1 MENNKLNIVFLGGS
15 ITEGAGA
22 SAIHKSYVSIL
33 SEYLKEFYS
42 EKNLNFHNAS
52 ASGTGSNFTLFR
64 LDRDV
69 LVYNPDLIFIEFAVN
84 DRIYPCF
91 DVSVYMES
99 LVRKILVHNS
109 KTKIIFFITP
119 TNMSDA
125 CGDIHKKIAYYYNIP
140 TIDIQ
145 DYVWREIGKEN
156 LTWEKISM
164 DSLHPND
171 YGHKVYGEY
180 IINFIKKNPSIMNN
194 YPILKKKNLMG
205 ICYKNPKFLNYDY
218 GKFYGHWR
226 EEEVP
231 LKNRV
236 NLVAASNYIG
246 DAIEI
251 DFKGKYLSLA
261 TIFSKDSG
269 ILELNIDNKYAF
281 TVDLYNN
288 SQCSFNTVLISKDL
302 EEGYHRL
309 ILRVNENK
317 NPSSSGN
324 KVVFG
329 GLLVDEG

>member
-1 MENNKLNIVFLGGS
+1 MKDNKFNIVFLGGS
-15 ITEGAGA
+15 ITEGIGA
-22 SAIHKSYVSIL
+22 SVIHKSYVSIL
-33 SEYLKEFYS
+33 REYLKEFYS
-42 EKNLNFHNAS
+42 EKTLNFYNAS
-52 ASGTGSNFTLFR
+52 ASGTDSSFALFR

-69 LVYNPDLIFIEFAVN
+69 LIYDPDLIFVEFAVN

-99 LVRKILVHNS
+99 LVRKILAHNS
-109 KTKIIFFITP
+109 KIKIIFLITP

-145 DYVWREIGKEN
+145 DYVWREIGKGN

-171 YGHKVYGEY
+171 YGHKIYGEY
-180 IINFIKKNPSIMNN
+180 IINFIKKNRAIMNK
-194 YPILKKKNLMG
+194 YPILKEKNLMRR
-205 ICYKNPKFLNYDY
+205 CYKNPKFLNYDC

-226 EEEVP
+226 EEEVS
-231 LKNRV
+231 LKNRM
-236 NLVAASNYIG
+236 NLVAASSYIG

-261 TIFSKDSG
+261 TIFSNDSG

-281 TVDLYNN
+281 TVDLYTN
-288 SQCSFNTVLISKDL
+288 SQCSFNAVLISKDL
-302 EEGYHRL
+302 EEGFHRL
-309 ILRVNENK
+309 TLRVNESK
-317 NPSSSGN
+317 NLNSSGN

-329 GLLVDEG
+329 GLLVNEG

>member
-1 MENNKLNIVFLGGS
+1 MKDNKLNIVFLGGS
-15 ITEGAGA
+15 ITEGTGA
-22 SAIHKSYVSIL
+22 SVIHKSYVSIL

-42 EKNLNFHNAS
+42 EKTLNFYNAS
-52 ASGTGSNFTLFR
+52 ASGTGSSFALFR

-69 LVYNPDLIFIEFAVN
+69 LIYNPDLIFVEFAVN

-99 LVRKILVHNS
+99 LVRNMLVKNRKI
-109 KTKIIFFITP
+109 KIVFLITS

-140 TIDIQ
+140 IIDIQ

-156 LTWEKISM
+156 FTWEEIAM

-171 YGHKVYGEY
+171 YGHKIYAEY
-180 IINFIKKNPSIMNN
+180 IIKFIKKNPLIMNN

-205 ICYKNPKFLNYDY
+205 ICYKNPKFLNYDC

-226 EEEVP
+226 EEEVS

-236 NLVAASNYIG
+236 NLVAASSYIG

-251 DFKGKYLSLA
+251 DFKGKYLALV

-269 ILELNIDNKYAF
+269 VLELNIDNKYAF
-281 TVDLYNN
+281 TVDLYTN
-288 SQCSFNTVLISKDL
+288 SECSFNTVLISKDL
-302 EEGYHRL
+302 EDGFHRL
-309 ILRVNENK
+309 TLRINESK
-317 NPSSSGN
+317 NPNSIGN
-324 KVVFG
+324 RVALG